1 MKFVNASASLV
12 GFLAL
17 SACSQNGSVAL
28 RGMDVSTNLVG
39 TDTYINMNA
48 TLATGNL
55 KFPNVE
61 FPIINPTNLQV
72 FGQMALMNNPD
83 GTNKVYV
90 SVDYTQSTHLN
101 GSLGNTLPNS
111 RELPSSLGIPTGTV
125 MIGIPILNHSRIYVG
140 GDMKHDAFV
149 GAAIAI
155 PAFDSAMNQ
164 ILVPLNIFFGYPS
177 SPSIT
182 GFAGLFTGPLTGQNG
197 IAVFVKKNF
206 ETGAVT
212 PVIVKKSYLR
222 ETLASKATTQSI
234 DAQVQPQG
242 GEELSQLSNSS
253 LIKLDRLFKKKAVLK
268 IH

>member
-1 MKFVNASASLV
+1 MKLLNVFASFM

-17 SACSQNGSVAL
+17 SACSQNGSVSL
-28 RGMDVSTNLVG
+28 KGMDVSTTQVG

-83 GTNKVYV
+83 GTNQIYV
-90 SVDYTQSTHLN
+90 SVDYTQSTHLD
-101 GSLGNTLPNS
+101 GSLGNTLPNL
-111 RELPSSLGIPTGTV
+111 RELPSSLGIPTRTV
-125 MIGIPILNHSRIYVG
+125 IIGIPIIDHSRVYVG
-140 GDMKHDAFV
+140 GDLKQDAFV

-155 PAFDSAMNQ
+155 PAFDSVMNQ
-164 ILVPLNIFFGYPS
+164 VLIPLNIFFGYPF

-182 GFAGLFTGPLTGQNG
+182 GYAGLFTGPLAGQNG

-206 ETGAVT
+206 RTGTVT
-212 PVIVKKSYLR
+212 PVIVKKSFLR
-222 ETLASKATTQSI
+222 ESLATQTTTQSI
-234 DAQVQPQG
+234 ETLIRPQG
-242 GEELSQLSNSS
+242 GEEMSQLSNSS